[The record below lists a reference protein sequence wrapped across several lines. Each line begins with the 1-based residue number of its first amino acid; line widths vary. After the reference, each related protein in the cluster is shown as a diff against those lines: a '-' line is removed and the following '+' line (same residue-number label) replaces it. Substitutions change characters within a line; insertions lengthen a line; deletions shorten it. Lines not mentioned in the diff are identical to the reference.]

1 MQKAL
6 QQNILNVS
14 APFQLVTL
22 VNKEQLNTIITNK
35 NGTPDY
41 LAINIYYDSLRS
53 WYNPKKQYQED
64 GNILHIR
71 KLKSNGIYYSAEQL
85 AKIHGCSKE
94 TIRKKLVKLEN
105 LGFIQRSYEHKSTP
119 TTNSY
124 NHRCIFVWRHT
135 PHFFNP
141 YGLDR
146 KQIKTLKSQTN
157 AHHVENK
164 YGIRFAS
171 TTIENEALE
180 KVGGIHAL
188 EDTKEL
194 REIPKGIN
202 IRSKNVQAHESN
214 LLQNSVSLAPEEII
228 EPKDM
233 SKVIPLKPKP
243 ICNKRKKPTNAQVK
257 ANRAK
262 VSVQKEIKAQV
273 VRPVFYGK
281 PKSLSDMH
289 LLLDQTIFDELRS
302 KSGRE
307 FSNNFI
313 AQRVLAMSKKPT
325 LDSRNFKTRQGFI
338 AYMTHVLRKE
348 LHDSVKTGSVD
359 FRLLANITAA
369 DRAYQEQERCL
380 TEIENSRQV
389 TPEWHFKKKL
399 ASVLES
405 HKAHGLLLAYQTI
418 KVHENS
424 VVISLKRFV
433 EISELD
439 KQVILQ
445 QAKAVYETSSTKGEY
460 KFIDK
465 LEIVFAEQEQYSEPI
480 KQPQQEIV
488 LPQGVWG
495 NILQKLI
502 EEFGKNTYR
511 NWFSKLTATVD
522 ELNKTMTLKAPS
534 ESAKDWIE
542 SRYQGTMERIASI
555 SGFKLS
561 GLEC

>member
-1 MQKAL
+1 MTEAL

-41 LAINIYYDSLRS
+41 LAINIYYDTLRS
-53 WYNPKKQYQED
+53 WYNPKIGYRKD
-64 GNILHIR
+64 GNVYHVN
-71 KLKSNGIYYSAEQL
+71 KLKTPGVFLDYKRL
-85 AKIHGCSKE
+85 AQIHGCSKE
-94 TIRKKLVKLEN
+94 TIRQKIVKLEH
-105 LGFIQRSYEHKSTP
+105 LYLIHRSFQHIETV
-119 TTNSY
+119 TTKSY
-124 NHRCIFVWRHT
+124 NRLIAYVWKDT
-135 PHFFNP
+135 PHFYNP
-141 YGLDR
+141 MGIDSDQVPEL
-146 KQIKTLKSQTN
+146 IAQTN
-157 AHHVENK
+157 HEYIERR
-164 YGIRFAS
+164 YGVRFAAQAPQ
-171 TTIENEALE
+171 N
-180 KVGGIHAL
+180 KGFCVRGGIQVCL
-188 EDTKEL
+188 DTKEL
-194 REIPKGIN
+194 NNVISRD
-202 IRSKNVQAHESN
+202 IRSNVQTHESN
-214 LLQNSVSLAPEEII
+214 LLQNSVFLAPEEII
-228 EPKDM
+228 EPTKI
-233 SKVIPLKPKP
+233 SKVIPLKHKP
-243 ICNKRKKPTNAQVK
+243 ICNKRKKLTNAEIK

-273 VRPVFYGK
+273 VRPVFYSK
-281 PKSLSDMH
+281 PKSLNDMH
-289 LLLDQTIFDELRS
+289 LLLDQPVFDELRS

-313 AQRVLAMSKKPT
+313 AQRVLAMSKKPK
-325 LDSRNFKTRQGFI
+325 LASRSFKTRQGFI
-338 AYMTHVLRKE
+338 EYMACVLRNE
-348 LHDSVKTGSVD
+348 LHNSIKTGSLD
-359 FRLLANITAA
+359 FRLLANIMAA
-369 DRAYQEQERCL
+369 DRAYQEQERFL

-399 ASVLES
+399 ASVLERS
-405 HKAHGLLLAYQTI
+405 KAYDILSMCQNI

-424 VVISLKRFV
+424 VVMSLKGFL
-433 EISELD
+433 ELSELD
-439 KQVILQ
+439 KQIVLQ

-480 KQPQQEIV
+480 NQPQQEIV

-495 NILQKLI
+495 NVLQKLI
-502 EEFGKNTYR
+502 EEFGKNTYK